1 MAAVRG
7 SSVLNVSPTTM
18 LGVLSYSGGAA
29 RGFFDPATHDGLA
42 VPWLGLRDSLRAHRC
57 ELVPADLWDGQLC
70 DFAIHVNA
78 HAHALSHDVPAFA
91 ILTECPLIH
100 PPNGDRRLLRQ
111 YRRIFTWMPEL
122 VEAGLATKIQLAH
135 PLGEGA
141 VDGYATRPQ
150 LLVLIAANKAL
161 PVWRPDMDLYRARL
175 GAIRWFERYAPQDFA
190 LYGQGWDLSPRLP
203 TRLGGA
209 LHRIERRLPWRLRW
223 FPSWRGALAEKRP
236 VLERARFSLVYENVR
251 GLRGYITEKIFDA
264 FCAGNVPIYWGAEDI
279 EDYIP
284 PSCFIDRRK
293 FCNYSELYDYLR
305 SMPESEFLNYQMAIR
320 DFLASDQ
327 AQVFSVRCFAETIA
341 TEVYASLMAGSG

>member
-1 MAAVRG
+1 MIG
-7 SSVLNVSPTTM
+7 CLK
-18 LGVLSYSGGAA
+18 YSGGAT
-29 RGFFDPATHDGLA
+29 RPFLSEATRDGLA
-42 VPWLGLRDSLRAHRC
+42 APWLALQSEFGRIGVLLLPHEDIGVRK
-57 ELVPADLWDGQLC
+57 P
-70 DFAIHVNA
+70 DFVIHVNA
-78 HAHALSHDVPAFA
+78 HHKCHDVPTYA
-91 ILTECPLIH
+91 ILTECSLICPLNSNL
-100 PPNGDRRLLRQ
+100 PVLRQ
-111 YRRIFTWMPEL
+111 YRRVFSWNPEL
-122 VEAGLATKIQLAH
+122 IEAGIATGIQLAH
-135 PLGEGA
+135 PLGKPP
-141 VDGYATRPQ
+141 VDGYAARPQ
-150 LLVLIAANKAL
+150 LLVMIASNKAL
-161 PVWRPDMDLYRARL
+161 PVWVAEQDLYRERVR
-175 GAIRWFERYAPQDFA
+175 AIRWFERYAPQDFA

-223 FPSWRGALAEKRP
+223 FPSWRGAPAEKRP

-305 SMPESEFLNYQMAIR
+305 NMPESEFLNYQMAIR